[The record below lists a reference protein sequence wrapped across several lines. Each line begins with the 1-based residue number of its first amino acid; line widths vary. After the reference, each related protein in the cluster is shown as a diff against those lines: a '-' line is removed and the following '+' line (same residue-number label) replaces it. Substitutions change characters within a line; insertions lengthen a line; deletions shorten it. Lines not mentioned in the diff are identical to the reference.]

1 VAEPVISHN
10 CPKEGPMP
18 SMVARL
24 LFAAVTVASILPA
37 APVAIADEEDPAGWS
52 MSTDPRRRAFLH
64 YAAEAGGPRHFD
76 FGCLRD
82 VDEFFLY
89 AKAVPGTEE
98 GGDVEL
104 KLLVADAE
112 WSITGEVVETGDGEM
127 TFRVE
132 KDADA
137 RAMKKMGTGLMK
149 VLSAPGP
156 VVLQIG
162 NSETVELTL
171 EPLPPRAG
179 IAPFLGRF
187 EKICFG
193 SK

>member
-1 VAEPVISHN
+1 MRSSFAQVVFAGLVLATMLPGA
-10 CPKEGPMP
+10 PP
-18 SMVARL
+18 AR
-24 LFAAVTVASILPA
+24 
-37 APVAIADEEDPAGWS
+37 ADEEDPAGWS
-52 MSTDPRRRAFLH
+52 MTTDPRRRAFLH
-64 YAAEAGGPRHFD
+64 YVAEAGGPRLFD

-89 AKAVPGTEE
+89 AKAVPGAVAGT
-98 GGDVEL
+98 GVEL
-104 KLLVADAE
+104 RLLVADAE
-112 WSITGEVVETGDGEM
+112 WSISGEVVATADGET
-127 TFRVE
+127 TFMVE
-132 KDADA
+132 RDGDA
-137 RAMKKMGTGLMK
+137 RAMKKMGAGLMK

-162 NSETVELTL
+162 NSDTVDLTL

-179 IAPFLGRF
+179 IGPFLGRF

>member
-1 VAEPVISHN
+1 
-10 CPKEGPMP
+10 MP
-18 SMVARL
+18 STIARL

-37 APVAIADEEDPAGWS
+37 PPVAIADEGDPAGWS
-52 MSTDPRRRAFLH
+52 MVTDPRRRAFLH
-64 YAAEAGGPRHFD
+64 YTAEAGGPRLFD

-89 AKAVPGTEE
+89 VPAMPGTTAGE
-98 GGDVEL
+98 GAEL
-104 KLLVADAE
+104 RLMVADAE
-112 WSITGEVVETGDGEM
+112 WSITGEVVTGDAGQK

-137 RAMKKMGTGLMK
+137 REMKKMGVGLMK
-149 VLSAPGP
+149 ALSAPGP
-156 VVLQIG
+156 VVLLVG
-162 NSETVELTL
+162 NGDTVEITL

-179 IAPFLGRF
+179 IAPYLGRF

>member
-1 VAEPVISHN
+1 MPPKVA
-10 CPKEGPMP
+10 G
-18 SMVARL
+18 L
-24 LFAAVTVASILPA
+24 LFAAVTLATILPV
-37 APVAIADEEDPAGWS
+37 APVAVAEPGDPAGWS
-52 MSTDPRRRAFLH
+52 MVTDPRRRAFLH
-64 YAAEAGGPRHFD
+64 YVAEAGAPRLFD

-89 AKAVPGTEE
+89 AQAVPGMAAGEE
-98 GGDVEL
+98 VEL
-104 KLLVADAE
+104 HLTVADAE
-112 WSITGEVVETGDGEM
+112 WSITGEVAQSEDGEM

-132 KDADA
+132 QDADA
-137 RAMKKMGTGLMK
+137 RAMKMLGAELMK

-156 VVLQIG
+156 VVLQVG

-179 IAPFLGRF
+179 IAPFLGNF

>member
-1 VAEPVISHN
+1 
-10 CPKEGPMP
+10 MP
-18 SMVARL
+18 SAFVRF
-24 LFAAVTVASILPA
+24 LFAVLTLATILPVVPA
-37 APVAIADEEDPAGWS
+37 AVADEEDPAGWS
-52 MSTDPRRRAFLH
+52 MVTDPRRRAFLR
-64 YAAEAGGPRHFD
+64 YVAEAGGPRFFD

-112 WSITGEVVETGDGEM
+112 WSISGEVVRTGDGET

-137 RAMKKMGTGLMK
+137 RAMKKMGAGLMK
-149 VLSAPGP
+149 VLNAPGP
-156 VVLQIG
+156 IVLQIG
-162 NSETVELTL
+162 NGEPVELTL